1 MVVKDRMEN
10 LIFRMVGKDK
20 ERGSCNSGRFDL
32 VTSILI
38 RR

>member
-1 MVVKDRMEN
+1 MVVKDRTEN

-32 VTSILI
+32 ITGILI
-38 RR
+38 RH

>member
-1 MVVKDRMEN
+1 MIAKDRMEN

-32 VTSILI
+32 VTGILI
-38 RR
+38 RH